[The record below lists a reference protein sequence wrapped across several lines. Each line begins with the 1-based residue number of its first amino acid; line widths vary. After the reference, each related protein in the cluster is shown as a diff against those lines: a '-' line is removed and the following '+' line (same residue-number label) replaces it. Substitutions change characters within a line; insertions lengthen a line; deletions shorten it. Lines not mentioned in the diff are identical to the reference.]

1 MKFALLMASNPQLGV
16 LFAQE
21 TSRLHNFSH
30 LVMVK
35 RKSQITTASRRV
47 LIARD
52 PARRIV
58 SGFLSKFVLS
68 PETTITQTICDFAE
82 LSADQMNFRI
92 YVKTLSNMPD
102 VYLDPHFRSQ
112 EDFLVMPVEDYQVV
126 SLDEGRGA
134 TYDGILNDIHPG
146 SSEHYFALS
155 ESHEFARLGPVIDSE
170 RIIVPERLS
179 DAPVKHLRYLRANGS
194 CLPREEFLFSGFE
207 EIVRQRYD
215 FDYQINARAMTSVVR
230 PPAP

>member
-1 MKFALLMASNPQLGV
+1 MKYALLMASNPQLGV

-21 TSRLHNFSH
+21 TSRLHSFSH

-35 RKSQITTASRRV
+35 RKSQIATASRRV
-47 LIARD
+47 FIARD

-58 SGFLSKFVLS
+58 SGFLSKFVLT
-68 PETTITQTICDFAE
+68 PETTITQTICNFAE
-82 LSADQMNFRI
+82 LSADEMNFRT

-112 EDFLVMPVEDYQVV
+112 EDFLVMPIEDYQVV
-126 SLDEGRGA
+126 SLDNEQSL
-134 TYDGILNDIHPG
+134 TYDGILNDIYPG
-146 SSEHYFALS
+146 SSERYFALS
-155 ESHEFARLGPVIDSE
+155 EAHEFARLGPVVDRD

-179 DAPVKHLRYLRANGS
+179 EAPVKHLRYLRANGS
-194 CLPREEFLFSGFE
+194 SLPREEFIFAGFE

-215 FDYQINARAMTSVVR
+215 FDYQINAMATTSAASV
-230 PPAP
+230 